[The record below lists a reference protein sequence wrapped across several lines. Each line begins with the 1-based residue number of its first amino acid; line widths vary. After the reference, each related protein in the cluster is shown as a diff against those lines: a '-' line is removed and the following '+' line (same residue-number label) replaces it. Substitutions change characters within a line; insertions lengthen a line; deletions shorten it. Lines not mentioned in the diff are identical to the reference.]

1 MNLHHHKTP
10 NLNLQLFKFML
21 YSGRG
26 KLYTISALNKQRLNA
41 PEGHSILSPISNKL
55 QIHQMTD
62 Y

>member
-1 MNLHHHKTP
+1 
-10 NLNLQLFKFML
+10 ML

-26 KLYTISALNKQRLNA
+26 KLHTISALNKQCLNA
-41 PEGHSILSPISNKL
+41 AEEHSILSPTSNKL